1 MRKSFAVIIILILA
15 AILATIWTF
24 LSDVILKKTHPLPY
38 AETVKNYST
47 VYAVPEE
54 IIYAVINTESSFK
67 SDAVS
72 NKGAV
77 GLMQIMPET
86 FDWLCSKNSEE
97 NAEKELLYN
106 PEVNIKYGTYFLS
119 LLYSEY
125 GVWETVYAAYNA
137 GMNTVNKWL
146 SDPKYNDNG
155 KLVNIPYP
163 ETAKYVE
170 KVSKNAAIYK
180 KLYFS
185 DEKTESENIEQSVN
199 SAAFGASSSAN

>member
-1 MRKSFAVIIILILA
+1 DL
-15 AILATIWTF
+15 
-24 LSDVILKKTHPLPY
+24 ILKKTHPLPY
-38 AETVKNYST
+38 NETVKKYSA

-54 IIYAVINTESSFK
+54 IIYAVINTESEFK

-72 NKGAV
+72 KKGAI

-86 FDWLCSKNSEE
+86 FEWLCSKNSEE
-97 NAEKELLYN
+97 DASAELLYN
-106 PEVNIKYGTYFLS
+106 PEVNIKYGTYYLS

-137 GMNTVNKWL
+137 GRSTVNAWL
-146 SDPKYNDNG
+146 SDTRYNNNG

-163 ETAKYVE
+163 ETAKYTE
-170 KVSKNAAIYK
+170 KVSKSAAIYK

-185 DEKTESENIEQSVN
+185 GEKSEDEDEDPGINSV
-199 SAAFGASSSAN
+199 AYGTVVSSD